1 MHIHPAGMRECAEM
15 TQVGE
20 GGTRDNRRIE
30 PVEVMEIDTPHGP
43 ARAHLEKIRG
53 ARGALILGHGAGGGV
68 GARDLQVAA
77 EAAVAEKL
85 SVALVEQPYRVAG
98 RRSPAPAH
106 QLDAA
111 WIAVVAGLKA
121 GPLKRLP
128 LITGGRSSGARVAC
142 RTAGETRAKAVLCL
156 AFPLHP
162 PGRPEVTRQDEL
174 DGVPVPVLVIQGQ
187 SDPFGLPSP
196 GENRTVITVAGNHSL
211 RSDLPAI
218 RTAIGQWLAQV
229 G

>member
-1 MHIHPAGMRECAEM
+1 
-15 TQVGE
+15 
-20 GGTRDNRRIE
+20 
-30 PVEVMEIDTPHGP
+30 
-43 ARAHLEKIRG
+43 
-53 ARGALILGHGAGGGV
+53 
-68 GARDLQVAA
+68 
-77 EAAVAEKL
+77 
-85 SVALVEQPYRVAG
+85 
-98 RRSPAPAH
+98 
-106 QLDAA
+106 
-111 WIAVVAGLKA
+111 VVAGLKA